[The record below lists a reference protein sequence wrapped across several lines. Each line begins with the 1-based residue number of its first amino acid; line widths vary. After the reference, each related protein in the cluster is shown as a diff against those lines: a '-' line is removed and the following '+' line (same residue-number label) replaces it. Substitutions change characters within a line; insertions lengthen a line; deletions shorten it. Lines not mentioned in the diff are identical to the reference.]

1 MVNIYGSNLMT
12 VFQNQV
18 GKTNLLTPLPDTIQI
33 LPLSTEYYK
42 AAAQLY
48 SDVFISDEPTTHL
61 HAPDP
66 SVFIRYAEIYVRLL
80 IPKNLSFIAL
90 DSVTGDIIGF
100 IFCLDLKSDITDEG
114 EGMVRFLSHFHETVL
129 LIDEL
134 ERRFLEIEG
143 LSPGAALHIIQIGVD
158 KQYRRSKIACSL
170 IHTVL
175 EHGKNLG
182 FSKVIADCTSSASLQ
197 VFSSCDFELAGCIEY
212 DTCCINGE
220 HFFTGLDGGISLVVK
235 NLDPLH

>member
-1 MVNIYGSNLMT
+1 MT

-66 SVFIRYAEIYVRLL
+66 SIFIRYAEIYVRSL

-100 IFCLDLKSDITDEG
+100 IFCLDLKSEISDEG
-114 EGMVRFLSHFHETVL
+114 EEMVRFLSHFHKTVL

-134 ERRFLEIEG
+134 EHRFLEIEE
-143 LSPGAALHIIQIGVD
+143 LSPGEALHIFQIGVD
-158 KQYRRSKIACSL
+158 KQYRRLKIGCSL
-170 IHTVL
+170 IHTVV

-235 NLDPLH
+235 NLVPLP